1 AKRVLGF
8 QGNVWTEYMQDFDRV
23 LYMAYPRA
31 AAIAE
36 VGWTPKGKRNYD
48 NFQERLTQLMKHYD
62 AMGIKYNRT
71 FLTEDRAAKY

>member
-1 AKRVLGF
+1 
-8 QGNVWTEYMQDFDRV
+8 MQDFDRV